1 VPNFFC
7 LAELGWVIAPNAKG
21 AERTIGGT
29 HGYDNLAP
37 EMEALFIASGP
48 AFERQVVLSPF
59 ENVDVYPLMMNLLG
73 LQALP
78 SDGNLTPFAQALKG
92 AKQARK

>member
-1 VPNFFC
+1 
-7 LAELGWVIAPNAKG
+7 
-21 AERTIGGT
+21 
-29 HGYDNLAP
+29 
-37 EMEALFIASGP
+37 
-48 AFERQVVLSPF
+48 
-59 ENVDVYPLMMNLLG
+59 MMNLLG